1 MKLRIK
7 LLLIFSALIVVWGTL
22 SAYFL
27 HKNIQEEQIALENKE
42 LSAKIDV
49 LVNNILS
56 NLEAKQEVV
65 KAYSYW
71 DAMYDFS
78 KNKNQDFI
86 EKELSKDT
94 FETAGFTF
102 MVIKDKEKNI
112 IFSETLNKSVNL
124 EVISQFNQD
133 GCFFFKNEELY
144 LSCSLGIRNSKGLVE
159 SGEEGLLTVGFLVDN
174 EFFKKIE
181 KSSGLVVSFENNS
194 SSKKTGN
201 LTFNNLNK
209 LNFNQNVKIEKT
221 NDNIFAYV
229 EIKDKDSNSLGII
242 KLNINRENFNQL
254 HNGLNVIENSTLL
267 FLLVFMVV
275 VLAVIDYFVVSE
287 IKVID
292 NFFKE
297 IQTTKKYN
305 KRLPKISDKTQN
317 EVEKLKIN
325 INEMVDVIEVQV
337 NELNNLAEVD
347 SLTGLYNRRC
357 FEARLKTI
365 IHQNKKEP
373 KQLALCILDIDY
385 FKKYNDYYGHYVGDE
400 ALVKVSNVLKNH
412 VKRTTDYVVRLGGEE
427 FAIILENINEENAQK
442 FFNKIINDFNEI
454 KIPHEKSE
462 VANYLTVSMGMA
474 MLKED
479 DTFEKIFKRADSS
492 LYAAK
497 HQGRN
502 RLVYLKEENK
512 H

>member
-1 MKLRIK
+1 MNLRIK
-7 LLLIFSALIVVWGTL
+7 LLLIFLTLIVVWGAL

-27 HKNIQEEQIALENKE
+27 HQNIQEEQIALEDKE
-42 LSAKIDV
+42 LIYKIDV
-49 LVNNILS
+49 LADNILS
-56 NLEAKQEVV
+56 NLDAKQEVV
-65 KAYSYW
+65 KAYAYW
-71 DAMYDFS
+71 DDMYNFS
-78 KNKNQDFI
+78 HNKNKNFI

-94 FETAGFTF
+94 IKNSGFAF
-102 MVIKDKEKNI
+102 MVVKDREKNI
-112 IFSETLNKSVNL
+112 IFSETLNKNINL
-124 EVISQFNQD
+124 DVISQFNQD
-133 GCFFFKNEELY
+133 GCVFFKSEQLY
-144 LSCSLGIRNSKGLVE
+144 ISCSLEMRDSKGVKKSE
-159 SGEEGLLTVGFLVDN
+159 KEGVLTVGFLVDN

-181 KSSGLVVSFENNS
+181 KSSGLVVSFENDNS
-194 SSKKTGN
+194 SQKKTDSILSDN
-201 LTFNNLNK
+201 LSK
-209 LNFNQNVKIEKT
+209 LNFNQNVSFEKT

-229 EIKDKDSNSLGII
+229 EIKDKDNNSLGFI

-254 HNGLNVIENSTLL
+254 HNGLDVIEKSTLL
-267 FLLVFMVV
+267 FLLIFMLIF
-275 VLAVIDYFVVSE
+275 LAVIDYLVVSE
-287 IKVID
+287 IKLID

-297 IQTTKKYN
+297 IQKTKKYD

-347 SLTGLYNRRC
+347 SLTSLYNRRY
-357 FEARLKTI
+357 FEARLKAI
-365 IHQNKKEP
+365 INQNKKEP

-385 FKKYNDYYGHYVGDE
+385 FKKYNDHYGHYLGDE
-400 ALVKVSNVLKNH
+400 VLVKVANILKDH

-442 FFNKIINDFNEI
+442 FFNKIIADFNEI

-462 VANYLTVSMGMA
+462 VANYLTISMGMA

-479 DTFEKIFKRADSS
+479 DTFEKIFKRSDSS

-497 HQGRN
+497 NQGRN
-502 RLVYLKEENK
+502 RLVYLKE
-512 H
+512 